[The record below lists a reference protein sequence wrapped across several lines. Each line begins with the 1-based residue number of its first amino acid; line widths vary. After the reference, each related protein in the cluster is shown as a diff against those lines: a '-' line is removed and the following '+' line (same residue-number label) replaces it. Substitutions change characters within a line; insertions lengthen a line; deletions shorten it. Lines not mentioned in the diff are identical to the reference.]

1 MVEEMIEWSDI
12 KHFTR
17 EEFACKCCGV
27 CEMDM
32 DFVKSIDDIR
42 DTLDMPLFIMS
53 GYRCAK
59 HNLEVDG
66 KPNSAHLRGKAVD
79 IKMELSRTRYI
90 FMRIALKTF
99 KRVGIG
105 KTFIHVDID
114 ETLPQLVAWMY

>member
-1 MVEEMIEWSDI
+1 VIEWSGI
-12 KHFTR
+12 KHFTK
-17 EEFACKCCGV
+17 EEFACPDCGV

-59 HNLEVDG
+59 HNEEVDG
-66 KPNSAHLRGKAVD
+66 KPNSAHLRGKAAD
-79 IKMELSRTRYI
+79 IKMELSRSRYV